1 MAAWKEGSDIAAL
14 RFCYFAN
21 DVRQAFRFL
30 ELWQDAVIVA
40 HDSLVFCRHGPLLQF
55 DRISGERSYLDFKTR
70 MGEMHHGEQGLN
82 RMVPR
87 GKEII
92 LFRKD
97 VAFITCDN
105 KDFFGGPFIGGDA
118 AVSLEIGDL
127 ACIDA
132 QGVFGREKGIAFCP
146 VRNWSLLSSV
156 VIRNFSFNNE

>member
-1 MAAWKEGSDIAAL
+1 
-14 RFCYFAN
+14 
-21 DVRQAFRFL
+21 
-30 ELWQDAVIVA
+30 
-40 HDSLVFCRHGPLLQF
+40 
-55 DRISGERSYLDFKTR
+55 
-70 MGEMHHGEQGLN
+70 MHHGEQGLN
-82 RMVPR
+82 RIVPR

-146 VRNWSLLSSV
+146 VRNWKLTEFSGHKKFLL
-156 VIRNFSFNNE
+156 